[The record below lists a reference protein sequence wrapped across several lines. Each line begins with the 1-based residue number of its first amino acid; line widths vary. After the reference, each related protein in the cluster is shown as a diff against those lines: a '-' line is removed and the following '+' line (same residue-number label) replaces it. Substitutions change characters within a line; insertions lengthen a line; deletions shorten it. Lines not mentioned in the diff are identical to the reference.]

1 MPTDRTACHRLG
13 EAYTARMRA
22 NSTIRQAA
30 LATLCVALGALSG
43 TPATGATRAPL
54 AGYFSVQPD
63 LRLCPAPDCGGFF
76 VALLN
81 RQSVGCP
88 GGGLGAMC
96 HVTTVDWSRLGLD
109 PAATKDFEKAALAGR
124 AVVRG
129 ELQRGAGPRPTAR
142 LVVTEGWI
150 AAGSRL
156 PRGGGFFQVASNG
169 IVCVTYPCF
178 SWRQTLLN
186 TNRRGEVSDVN
197 LLGAGAPEAS
207 RNAAWTE
214 LETGSILVAGRLR
227 NVPNAGPAGDGVELV
242 A

>member
-1 MPTDRTACHRLG
+1 M
-13 EAYTARMRA
+13 
-22 NSTIRQAA
+22 
-30 LATLCVALGALSG
+30 
-43 TPATGATRAPL
+43 
-54 AGYFSVQPD
+54 QPD
-63 LRLCPAPDCGGFF
+63 LRLCPAPNCGGFF

-96 HVTTVDWSRLGLD
+96 RVTAIDWSRLGLD
-109 PAATKDFEKAALAGR
+109 PAARSDFEKAALAGR

-129 ELQRGAGPRPTAR
+129 ELQLGALGAGSPRPTAR

-150 AAGSRL
+150 AAGGRL
-156 PRGGGFFQVASNG
+156 PRGGFFQVAGNG
-169 IVCVTYPCF
+169 IVCVTVPCF

-186 TNRRGEVSDVN
+186 TNRRGEISGVD

-214 LETGSILVAGRLR
+214 LGSGSILVAGRLR
-227 NVPNAGPAGDGVELV
+227 NVPDAGPAGAGVELV
-242 A
+242 ASQFYLPVGGS

>member
-1 MPTDRTACHRLG
+1 MRTSIL
-13 EAYTARMRA
+13 RA
-22 NSTIRQAA
+22 GLVAA
-30 LATLCVALGALSG
+30 VCLVLGALSG
-43 TPATGATRAPL
+43 APATGAARAPL
-54 AGYFSVQPD
+54 SGYFSVQPD
-63 LRLCPAPDCGGFF
+63 LRLCPAPNCGGFF

-88 GGGLGAMC
+88 GGRPGAMC
-96 HVTTVDWSRLGLD
+96 RVTAIDWSRLGLD
-109 PAATKDFEKAALAGR
+109 PAARSDFEKAALAGR

-214 LETGSILVAGRLR
+214 LESGSILVAGRLR

-242 A
+242 ASQFYLRVGGS

>member
-1 MPTDRTACHRLG
+1 M
-13 EAYTARMRA
+13 
-22 NSTIRQAA
+22 
-30 LATLCVALGALSG
+30 
-43 TPATGATRAPL
+43 

-63 LRLCPAPDCGGFF
+63 LRLCPAPNCGGFF

-96 HVTTVDWSRLGLD
+96 RVTAIDWSRLGLD
-109 PAATKDFEKAALAGR
+109 PAATADFEKAALAGR

-129 ELQRGAGPRPTAR
+129 ELQLGALGASPRPTAR

-169 IVCVTYPCF
+169 IVCVTTPCF
-178 SWRQTLLN
+178 NLRQTLLN
-186 TNRRGEVSDVN
+186 TNRRGDFSALN
-197 LLGAGAPEAS
+197 LSGTGAPEAV
-207 RNAAWTE
+207 RNGVWTE
-214 LETGSILVAGRLR
+214 LEDGSILVAGRLR
-227 NVPNAGPAGDGVELV
+227 NVPNAGPAGNGVELV
-242 A
+242 ASQFYLRVGGS